1 MLNNKLASE
10 QNILAF
16 SKYGCDNGV
25 WSLNVQFIREDDD
38 EPVDGMRSS
47 LNMGVVSSHLQL
59 LDGCCFLLYPLVT
72 KCGNGKSLISTGSML
87 EHVPMTRSCA
97 KSWCAYGERP
107 TWAAHMTLTY

>member
-1 MLNNKLASE
+1 VLNNKLALE

-25 WSLNVQFIREDDD
+25 WSLNVQFSREDDD

-59 LDGCCFLLYPLVT
+59 LDGFFFVLYPLVT
-72 KCGNGKSLISTGSML
+72 KCENGKSPISTGSML
-87 EHVPMTRSCA
+87 
-97 KSWCAYGERP
+97 
-107 TWAAHMTLTY
+107 